1 MADILISRLSSQGC
15 KFLAV
20 VNYIT
25 ASASRKREPNDSKFR
40 CPAAVAAPGTSTL
53 FPRDT
58 ERHVNRNS
66 SEPSSK
72 VQNVALST
80 GQKCAIL
87 ILDDSSGYFVRK
99 TIGLISRKKKR
110 MCDSVIARVSP
121 RLLDSE
127 VSEWMGKRCCPSVLL
142 WLLLC
147 YARSGTL
154 SLALVLRCSPL
165 SKQQS

>member
-1 MADILISRLSSQGC
+1 MENDIPTVGWVILFCCCFPTLFEAALADILISRLSSQGC

-99 TIGLISRKKKR
+99 TIGLISREKKE
-110 MCDSVIARVSP
+110 CVI
-121 RLLDSE
+121 
-127 VSEWMGKRCCPSVLL
+127 
-142 WLLLC
+142 LLLHESRL
-147 YARSGTL
+147 ASSTL
-154 SLALVLRCSPL
+154 
-165 SKQQS
+165 K